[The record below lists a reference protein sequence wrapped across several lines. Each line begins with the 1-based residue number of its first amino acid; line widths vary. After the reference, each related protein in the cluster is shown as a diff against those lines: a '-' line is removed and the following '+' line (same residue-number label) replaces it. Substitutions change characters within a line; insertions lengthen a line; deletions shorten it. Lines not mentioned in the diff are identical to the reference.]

1 MTIKMK
7 PVLVPVSILSTPVEM
22 IDTDDTI
29 IGAAEKGIVVD
40 ATEATAVA
48 TAVSLLVCISSLAGD
63 WKATKF

>member
-1 MTIKMK
+1 
-7 PVLVPVSILSTPVEM
+7 M